1 MNSQAIRKS
10 QHGETILTL
19 LPLPTESLRSTE
31 LVERA
36 QAGDTSAFGGLYE
49 EYCPTVY
56 RFIRARVSPPALA
69 EDLTSETF
77 IRALGAL
84 DSFRWQGRDFGAW
97 LVTIARNL
105 ISDHYRSGRSRL
117 EVVTDEIETHH
128 LPTEG
133 PEADLVAAVTI
144 DVLRDAVAAL
154 PDHQRRCLE
163 LRFFAGLS
171 IAETARVLDKTE
183 GAVKQSQIR
192 AIRNLSNAVPKDL
205 E

>member
-1 MNSQAIRKS
+1 MRF
-10 QHGETILTL
+10 
-19 LPLPTESLRSTE
+19 TE

-49 EYCPTVY
+49 EYCTTVY
-56 RFIRARVSPPALA
+56 RYVRARVSPTALA

-77 IRALGAL
+77 IRALGGL

-97 LVTIARNL
+97 LITIARNL
-105 ISDHYRSGRSRL
+105 ISDHYKSGRSRH
-117 EVVTDEIETHH
+117 EVVTDEIEAHH

-133 PEADLVAAVTI
+133 PEVDILAAVTSN
-144 DVLRDAVAAL
+144 VLRDAVAAL
-154 PDHQRRCLE
+154 PDDQRHCLQ

-171 IAETARVLDKTE
+171 IRETARVLDKSQ

-192 AIRNLSNAVPKDL
+192 AIRNLSTAIQKDL
-205 E
+205 Q